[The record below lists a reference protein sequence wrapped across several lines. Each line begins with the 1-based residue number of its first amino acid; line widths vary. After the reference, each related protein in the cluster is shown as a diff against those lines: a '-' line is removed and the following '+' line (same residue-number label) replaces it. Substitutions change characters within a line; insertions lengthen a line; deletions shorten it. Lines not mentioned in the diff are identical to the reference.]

1 MKSKTL
7 LTVALSLSAFAGFS
21 QATEVQTKMGKET
34 GTALRIEID
43 EPSSKVEKAIQTQL
57 TQTGVKPTKMKKGQ
71 YQYKNVKL
79 SPTMNDSIN
88 VYTKVEAKGKDKS
101 IVYLAAV
108 RPDGSFITEE
118 SDKAAADQIKSYLYD
133 FVGTNNLTSIDY
145 DIYQVSDSIKMDES
159 SAMKYDEEKKK
170 LQKQQE
176 DINKQL
182 STMETT
188 YTQSKADA
196 DRRKQRL
203 QELEARKGTTG
214 APVSSTG
221 SKPSEDASKKQ

>member
-7 LTVALSLSAFAGFS
+7 LTVALSLSALAGFS
-21 QATEVQTKMGKET
+21 QATEVQTTMGKEK

-43 EPSSKVEKAIQTQL
+43 EPASKVEKAIQTQL

-71 YQYKNVKL
+71 YQYKNITL
-79 SPTMNDSIN
+79 SPTMNDSVN
-88 VYTKVEAKGKDKS
+88 VFTKVEAKGKDRS
-101 IVYLAAV
+101 IVYFAAA

-118 SDKAAADQIKSYLYD
+118 TDKAAAEQVKSYLYD
-133 FVGTNNLTSIDY
+133 FVGTNNLSSIDY
-145 DIYQVSDSIKMDES
+145 DIYQVQDSIKMDDS
-159 SAMKYDEEKKK
+159 SAVKYDSEKKK
-170 LQKQQE
+170 LQQQVE

-203 QELEARKGTTG
+203 QELEARKGSTG
-214 APVSSTG
+214 APVSSTS
-221 SKPSEDASKKQ
+221 SKPAEDATKKQ